1 MMAPDSTPRSPGL
14 SVESLD
20 ELRAALA
27 QYAREDSIDAI
38 QPALRRIAQEARDKR
53 MHPEQ
58 LLVALKDVWF
68 GIPVTT
74 RASHADAQSRMLQ
87 RVVTV
92 CIREYY
98 SS

>member
-1 MMAPDSTPRSPGL
+1 MMAPDSTPRSPEL

-20 ELRAALA
+20 DLRAALA
-27 QYAREDSIDAI
+27 RYSREDSIDAI
-38 QPALRRIAQEARDKR
+38 QPALRRIAQEAREKR

-68 GIPVTT
+68 RIPVTT
-74 RASHADAQSRMLQ
+74 RPSHAEAQSRMLQ